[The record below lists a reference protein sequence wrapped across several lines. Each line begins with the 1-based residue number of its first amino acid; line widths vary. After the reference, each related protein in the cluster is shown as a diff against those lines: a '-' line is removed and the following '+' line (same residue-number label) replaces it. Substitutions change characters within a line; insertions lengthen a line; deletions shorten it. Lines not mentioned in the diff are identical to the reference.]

1 MVKVSDFL
9 AAKYVTVPRPARHWP
24 STGHRRLRAARALK
38 EDLTNTQDLASL
50 QSQTYIASFES

>member
-24 STGHRRLRAARALK
+24 GQVPGTDDSEPLERSKKT
-38 EDLTNTQDLASL
+38 
-50 QSQTYIASFES
+50 